1 MRSTQAGRH
10 FLGLGL
16 ALILSIPL
24 GMSKGVAQT
33 APAPRI
39 NAANV
44 ADAASSV
51 PSDYRFGAGD
61 RLRITVYGETSL
73 TGEYAVTSGGLIS
86 FPLIGDVVAG
96 NRTRS
101 EIQTTIHDR
110 LAAGYLH
117 DPRVAVEIVDF
128 RNFYVLGE
136 VNKPGEYPYR
146 PNLSLEQAIATA
158 GGFTYRASQKKI
170 MVRHN
175 SEDSYHPVKADAN
188 TPLQLQPGDTVKVGE
203 RFF

>member
-1 MRSTQAGRH
+1 M
-10 FLGLGL
+10 
-16 ALILSIPL
+16 
-24 GMSKGVAQT
+24 
-33 APAPRI
+33 
-39 NAANV
+39 
-44 ADAASSV
+44 
-51 PSDYRFGAGD
+51 
-61 RLRITVYGETSL
+61 
-73 TGEYAVTSGGLIS
+73 
-86 FPLIGDVVAG
+86 
-96 NRTRS
+96 
-101 EIQTTIHDR
+101 
-110 LAAGYLH
+110 
-117 DPRVAVEIVDF
+117 AVEIVDF

>member
-1 MRSTQAGRH
+1 
-10 FLGLGL
+10 
-16 ALILSIPL
+16 
-24 GMSKGVAQT
+24 
-33 APAPRI
+33 
-39 NAANV
+39 
-44 ADAASSV
+44 
-51 PSDYRFGAGD
+51 
-61 RLRITVYGETSL
+61 
-73 TGEYAVTSGGLIS
+73 
-86 FPLIGDVVAG
+86 VVAG

-175 SEDSYHPVKADAN
+175 RRTAITGQGRHALA
-188 TPLQLQPGDTVKVGE
+188 TATGRHGQGG
-203 RFF
+203 